1 MVIRIMDCG
10 DFMEDFDL
18 IDVLD
23 KREGSFYEDSLN
35 MDTVENIL
43 KYSCQVANFKEVSKM
58 YREVSYD
65 QIAYWSEDSHSPI
78 YDHPEKYSEL
88 DIENLTFLQKKI
100 STAIDLYTQM
110 LVQGNHF
117 DRKYLE
123 DQLGRL

>member
-1 MVIRIMDCG
+1 
-10 DFMEDFDL
+10 MEDFDL

-78 YDHPEKYSEL
+78 YDHPEKYSDL